1 MSEPSSPPPAEPL
14 ATAAPS
20 PASAAAASAAEAPAT
35 IGGVAAPES
44 SARDAATA
52 GAIRGDGVV
61 HEIQWSDAFAWWH
74 LFRAGAAAFSPT
86 VIVLGALGAVALWAG
101 WALADKLGV
110 PAVDTL
116 PPLATREAPTLLRP
130 LDGASMLEAIVRQL
144 PGPAAAAVS
153 QAITLFAP
161 TSTLAAL
168 GGAALRLVWFVVVWS
183 LFGTAIA
190 RAVALRLAGEDRIG
204 VGPALGYGAR
214 FWTAPSNAALFT
226 LLGML
231 ALAVPAMAIGVLM
244 RADWGLAVAGAIWP
258 LILAGG
264 LVLAILAVGVVVGW
278 PLMVAAVGVERGDGF
293 QAIST
298 AFSYLYQRPLHV
310 CFYTVV
316 ALAVAVPAL
325 AAAALFADAT
335 AGLALWAASFGMG
348 HARTAS
354 LLESLATGDAAAA
367 FGARAIRFWSQALET
382 VLGSFGWGY
391 FWAIATAAYM
401 LLRRDVDGTELDEV
415 VVDDIAD

>member
-20 PASAAAASAAEAPAT
+20 PAFAAEEPAA
-35 IGGVAAPES
+35 IGGVAAVES
-44 SARDAATA
+44 SGNDAATA

-86 VIVLGALGAVALWAG
+86 VIILGALGAVALWAG

-116 PPLATREAPTLLRP
+116 PPLVTREAPTLLRP

-153 QAITLFAP
+153 QAITLLAP

-168 GGAALRLVWFVVVWS
+168 GGAALRLAWFVVVWA

-190 RAVALRLAGEDRIG
+190 RAVALRLAGEERIG
-204 VGPALGYGAR
+204 VGSALAYGAR
-214 FWTAPSNAALFT
+214 YWTAPSNAALFT

-231 ALAVPAMAIGVLM
+231 ALAVPAMVLGVLM

-298 AFSYLYQRPLHV
+298 AFSYLYQRPLHA
-310 CFYTVV
+310 CFYAVV
-316 ALAVAVPAL
+316 ALTVAVPAL

-335 AGLALWAASFGMG
+335 VGLALWAASFGMG
-348 HARTAS
+348 HERTAS
-354 LLESLATGDAAAA
+354 LVESLATGDAATP
-367 FGARAIRFWSQALET
+367 FGVRAIRFWSQALEV